1 METSDVRPSFL
12 CFLPEFEC
20 TPASSLYM
28 NGLTEVTR
36 IEHFSGKAVT
46 VARPKKQ
53 SLNEIE
59 SITNRLSDASLE
71 AETCV
76 SNCFAQSKAVIG
88 LVANGVL
95 DDLNDTAVGR
105 VSHSSDNRGSG
116 NDQIAECNGNPVLVD
131 ESMEEVDLLAFK
143 ITEFFDAFREGQ
155 EHNLW
160 KFTQTLEMRS
170 PESLVDSDGDQWSLK
185 TNPAL
190 VDQRMKSDKVI
201 TQVDEDIMDSRI
213 SSSAGRS
220 GKWNGFIEADSFS
233 ATLSGP
239 LTFSG
244 PMSYSGISSY
254 GPQSGSVSHR
264 SDSSTASTHSFA
276 FPILP
281 YEWNSSPVKMAQ
293 PDKRFL
299 QRPWKRRLRSF
310 FCCADP
316 FK

>member
-1 METSDVRPSFL
+1 METSVVRPSFL

-20 TPASSLYM
+20 TPANSLYM
-28 NGLTEVTR
+28 NGLTEVTG
-36 IEHFSGKAVT
+36 IEQFSGKAVT
-46 VARPKKQ
+46 VSRATKQ

-76 SNCFAQSKAVIG
+76 SNCFAQSKAAIG
-88 LVANGVL
+88 LVTNGVL
-95 DDLNDTAVGR
+95 DDMAVGR
-105 VSHSSDNRGSG
+105 VSHSSENRGSG
-116 NDQIAECNGNPVLVD
+116 NDQIAECIGSPVPVD

-143 ITEFFDAFREGQ
+143 ITEFFNAFREGQ

-160 KFTQTLEMRS
+160 KFTQTLEMLS
-170 PESLVDSDGDQWSLK
+170 PEHLINSDCDQWSPK

-190 VDQRMKSDKVI
+190 VDQRMKSEKVI
-201 TQVDEDIMDSRI
+201 TQVDEDILDSRI
-213 SSSAGRS
+213 SSSAGQS

-244 PMSYSGISSY
+244 PMSCSGISSY